1 MVPRMFDFIPDLAS
15 DFFRHDP
22 FRSLGLMGI
31 ACLAISMT
39 TDFDLLAALG
49 LVNVEQKKQEGTAP
63 VA

>member
-1 MVPRMFDFIPDLAS
+1 MVTRMFDLVSDIAL

-31 ACLAISMT
+31 ACLAISMM
-39 TDFDLLAALG
+39 TDFDLLAELG
-49 LVNVEQKKQEGTAP
+49 FVEVEERPEAAAP